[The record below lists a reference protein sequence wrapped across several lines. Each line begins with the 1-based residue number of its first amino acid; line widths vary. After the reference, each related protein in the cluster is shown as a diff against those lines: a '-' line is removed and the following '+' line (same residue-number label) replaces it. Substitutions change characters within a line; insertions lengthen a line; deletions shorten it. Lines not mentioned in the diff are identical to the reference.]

1 VSGTAATTIGALGQ
15 AARDA
20 RAGWTRGAWAG
31 TAAVAVA
38 ALVPL
43 AVADEVRL
51 ARATEW
57 LAFAVAALG
66 LAVAVGV
73 GAMPSL
79 AQGAFV
85 ATGAFVAAQLQSEA
99 GWPFLVAA
107 PAAVAVTGLAGAV
120 VGAGLVRLRGAF
132 IAAGTWLVAWLAAA
146 ALSGFPWLS
155 GGTAGITLD
164 SPHVAGRDVP
174 SWLEYELVL
183 GLVGLAAVAV
193 TLYVRGLPGIA
204 LAAIGAR
211 PETAAA
217 LGLPSVRLRLGAFT
231 LAAAAGGLAGCVDV
245 QVAGIADPSAYGPRL
260 SFELLGAVV
269 LGGAATALGPLAGTA
284 LIALAG
290 VAAGLL
296 TAAGTLEPE
305 RLAPVATAILVFA
318 ALSLGRP
325 LLAARRV
332 PSPVAPRTPP
342 FAVREPAVMRAAAI
356 TKRYGE
362 LVALDGFDLELRG
375 GEVCALVGPNGSG
388 KTTAL
393 RLLAGTVPADAGS
406 VELDGRD
413 ITSFG
418 VAERVRA
425 GVVRTLQTG
434 GVVGE
439 LTVLEHAVA
448 ANLVHRRDAGL
459 VRTIVSTPRAR
470 TAAAAARGEA
480 AVALRE
486 VGLLDRAERP
496 AAVLDAVDRRLLL
509 LAAALATRPSV
520 LLIDELAAGAAR
532 GDLDRL
538 VDVVERLREAGVAVL
553 LVEHDFG
560 LLRRVADRV
569 VVLEAG
575 RIVAAGSPEAV
586 AADPA
591 VRAVY
596 LGRRA

>member
-1 VSGTAATTIGALGQ
+1 
-15 AARDA
+15 
-20 RAGWTRGAWAG
+20 
-31 TAAVAVA
+31 
-38 ALVPL
+38 
-43 AVADEVRL
+43 
-51 ARATEW
+51 
-57 LAFAVAALG
+57 
-66 LAVAVGV
+66 
-73 GAMPSL
+73 
-79 AQGAFV
+79 
-85 ATGAFVAAQLQSEA
+85 
-99 GWPFLVAA
+99 
-107 PAAVAVTGLAGAV
+107 
-120 VGAGLVRLRGAF
+120 
-132 IAAGTWLVAWLAAA
+132 
-146 ALSGFPWLS
+146 
-155 GGTAGITLD
+155 
-164 SPHVAGRDVP
+164 
-174 SWLEYELVL
+174 
-183 GLVGLAAVAV
+183 
-193 TLYVRGLPGIA
+193 
-204 LAAIGAR
+204 
-211 PETAAA
+211 
-217 LGLPSVRLRLGAFT
+217 
-231 LAAAAGGLAGCVDV
+231 
-245 QVAGIADPSAYGPRL
+245 
-260 SFELLGAVV
+260 
-269 LGGAATALGPLAGTA
+269 LGPLAGTA